1 MTLSALLTLAV
12 LQFFIA
18 ASPGPATIL
27 TIKTAARDGLRAGLA
42 LALGLAV
49 AIVLWAVAAI
59 TGLSVLFEI
68 APWLQAGLRVVGGLF
83 LIWIGIQLWRG
94 ASAPLDLDAVQL
106 PRSHGASMR
115 LGVFTNLAN
124 PKALAYF
131 AAVFTGI
138 LPTNPALADTVL
150 ILMVVF
156 VVELFWYSIVATLF
170 ARPTARRLYQRIKAW
185 IDRLFGAL
193 ISAIGI
199 RIAVQP

>member
-1 MTLSALLTLAV
+1 MTLSAVLTLAV

-27 TIKTAARDGLRAGLA
+27 TIKTAARDGLRAGLW

-59 TGLSVLFEI
+59 TGLSVLFEL
-68 APWLQAGLRVVGGLF
+68 APWLQTGLRVVGGLF

-94 ASAPLDLDAVQL
+94 ARQPMDLDAVQL
-106 PRSHGASMR
+106 ERSHGESLR

-131 AAVFTGI
+131 AAVFTSI
-138 LPTNPALADTVL
+138 LPTDPALADSIL
-150 ILMVVF
+150 ILAVVF
-156 VVELFWYSIVATLF
+156 EVELA
-170 ARPTARRLYQRIKAW
+170 
-185 IDRLFGAL
+185 
-193 ISAIGI
+193 
-199 RIAVQP
+199 

>member
-83 LIWIGIQLWRG
+83 LIWIGLQLWRG
-94 ASAPLDLDAVQL
+94 ARAPLDLDAVQL

-138 LPTNPALADTVL
+138 LPTDPAFADTVL

-156 VVELFWYSIVATLF
+156 VVELFWYAVVATLF
-170 ARPTARRLYQRIKAW
+170 ARPAARRLYQRIKAW